1 MAASAPTW
9 PPVTSGYSGSS
20 GPAVGA
26 PVVGLEPGC
35 CAGGALPFSAAA
47 PPAAG
52 AIAEFIKGPVG
63 LAQALLEGRAATPVR
78 FWVVDNSGS
87 MATPD
92 GSRLMS
98 LPRAE
103 GFRVVQSTRWE
114 ELRDVVLMHARLA
127 LGLHARVD
135 FHLLNPPSHYGAR
148 QYISLGGPEA
158 GSHGDGAATL
168 RDLEVTMG
176 TGPTGSTPLTES
188 IVTIHSLVEGMAPS
202 LRAAGSQ
209 AVVVLATDG
218 LPNDPNTFVQA
229 LINLQRL
236 GCVWVVVRLCTQS
249 EEVLEYW
256 NDLDRQLEAP
266 LEVLDDATA
275 EAREIAQ
282 ANPWLTYG
290 FPLHLLRTA
299 GVRHKLFDLMD
310 EQAFIGSQLSDM
322 CSLLF
327 GCGPLPNPEADWLGF
342 QERLGGLLAATPR
355 IFCPVAREL
364 RPWVDLKVL
373 REKFGRSV
381 KRPMFGPAPD
391 ASLSAFPPASLSPP
405 PPPLTEPWVFLTL
418 SATKLEKKDTWS
430 KNDPFFT
437 ISYWAGEVGQSIL
450 LANSDAIQNK
460 KKPEWK
466 SMYFARSAL
475 QPWDPSPAG
484 RLRFDVFDFE
494 DDHKHQA
501 IGHCWTSVEELL
513 ERREAELQLTSPRG
527 GGKVSGLLTI
537 KAGSVS

>member
-266 LEVLDDATA
+266 LEVLDDAAGEA
-275 EAREIAQ
+275 EEVRQ

-290 FPLHLLRTA
+290 FPLHVVRES
-299 GVRHKLFDLMD
+299 GIRHKLFDLMD
-310 EQAFIGSQLSDM
+310 EQAFIGSQVAEM

-327 GCGPLPNPEADWLGF
+327 GCGPLPNPDADWIGF
-342 QERLGGLLAATPR
+342 QERLGVLLATTLPTY
-355 IFCPVAREL
+355 CPLARQL

-373 REKFGRSV
+373 RQRFGKGV
-381 KRPMFGPAPD
+381 KRPLFGPAED
-391 ASLSAFPPASLSPP
+391 AHLSGSPEHAARPLSGDVLQLSLSAKSLQMPSMFSKPA
-405 PPPLTEPWVFLTL
+405 
-418 SATKLEKKDTWS
+418 
-430 KNDPFFT
+430 PFFA
-437 ISYWAGEVGQSIL
+437 ICCWAAPNQYSLVAYSEALPGSREPAWQPL
-450 LANSDAIQNK
+450 FLPREALYQQN
-460 KKPEWK
+460 P
-466 SMYFARSAL
+466 RGAL
-475 QPWDPSPAG
+475 
-484 RLRFDVFDFE
+484 RIDVFNFE
-494 DDHKHQA
+494 PDHAHTLLGSLHTTVRDLEA
-501 IGHCWTSVEELL
+501 GALVSVEIK
-513 ERREAELQLTSPRG
+513 SWKD
-527 GGKVSGLLTI
+527 GKRSGKITAVMEPLAL
-537 KAGSVS
+537 G